1 MKDTNQSGVT
11 PEQSGA
17 EESTKGFPVIT
28 EQDEAN
34 AASFE
39 MKKKQQDG
47 SWVAATP
54 VHVTNTA
61 AAEQEKPE
69 QKTADSI
76 DKQPE
81 SGAAEESA
89 GKQASADAES
99 TAEESAGEQASAD
112 AESTVEQSTDEQ
124 ASAEAKSESDKLT
137 EEPAVKKTR
146 SPKKKGSR
154 GKHVATAVVG
164 VAAAAVIAFSV
175 YVYTY
180 SSIFPGVRVAGEY
193 KLSGM
198 TQEEAQQYIS
208 TEVQN
213 GVFAEE
219 LSLTGKDLVADAD
232 KNYTIK
238 IADVAQSLDS
248 ETSAQ
253 QAYLIGREGNYVQR
267 IGTVLNSM
275 FSGWEISLNASIKE
289 DAVQQQIQ
297 NIAADLA
304 YEPIQPSW
312 KVNKAEEMLQVDTG
326 KQGVSFD
333 TDTVISDIT
342 AQVSAVNLE
351 PYTIDTYIVDQEKP
365 DAAAIAADVNTDP
378 KNATVDKND
387 GTTVIEAVDG
397 IKVEE
402 SAISSAIGDA
412 SEQSYDIPIE
422 LTKAKITKADLEP
435 VLFRDTL
442 ASVTTYYNGGVGGRT
457 TNVRLAAR
465 HCDETILNPGEEFSY
480 NDTVGER
487 TAARGFRSAIIYSDG
502 NEVSGLGGGVCQVSS
517 TIYMSVLRANLKVT
531 ERSCHQF
538 QVSYTP
544 VSQDAAVYWGAK
556 DFKFVNDTD
565 YPIKIQMSVGGGSLS
580 CTIKGTKTDSTAQ
593 VSFSSKSYVSG
604 RYKYA
609 TLYKTVTVNGET
621 TTYKENSSTYLLH

>member
-1 MKDTNQSGVT
+1 MKDSNQSGVT

-17 EESTKGFPVIT
+17 EESTKGFPVVT

-39 MKKKQQDG
+39 MKKKQKDG
-47 SWVAATP
+47 SWVAAAP

-61 AAEQEKPE
+61 AEAPETEPEKPE
-69 QKTADSI
+69 EEVTEEAPAPAHEVPVEDTAV
-76 DKQPE
+76 DKASEETVSKQTPADVQPE
-81 SGAAEESA
+81 EAPA
-89 GKQASADAES
+89 
-99 TAEESAGEQASAD
+99 EQAD
-112 AESTVEQSTDEQ
+112 
-124 ASAEAKSESDKLT
+124 
-137 EEPAVKKTR
+137 EPAVKK
-146 SPKKKGSR
+146 SKPPKKKG
-154 GKHVATAVVG
+154 GKGKRIAAVAVG
-164 VAAAAVIAFSV
+164 AAAAVVIAFSV

-193 KLSGM
+193 KLGGM

-253 QAYLIGREGNYVQR
+253 QAYLIGREGNYFQR
-267 IGTVLNSM
+267 VGTVLNSM
-275 FSGWEISLNASIKE
+275 FSGWEVSLNSSIKE
-289 DAVQQQIQ
+289 GAVEQQVKD
-297 NIAADLA
+297 IAADLT

-312 KVNKAEEMLQVDTG
+312 KVDKTAETLEVDTG

-333 TDTVISDIT
+333 TDTVVSDVT

-365 DAAAIAADVNTDP
+365 DAAAIAKDVNTDP
-378 KNATVDKND
+378 KNATVNKED
-387 GTTVIEAVDG
+387 GKTVIEAVDG
-397 IKVEE
+397 VKVEE

-412 SEQSYDIPIE
+412 SKQSYSIPIE
-422 LTKAKITKADLEP
+422 LTKATITKADLEP

-442 ASVTTYYNGGVGGRT
+442 ASVTTYYNGGQTGRT

-480 NDTVGER
+480 NGTVGER
-487 TAARGFRSAIIYSDG
+487 TASRGFRSAIIYSDG
-502 NEVSGLGGGVCQVSS
+502 NEISGLGGGVCQVSS

-544 VSQDAAVYWGAK
+544 VSQDAAVYWGSK

-565 YPIKIQMSVGGGSLS
+565 YPIKLEMSVGGGALS

-593 VSFSSKSYVSG
+593 VSLSSRSYTSG

-621 TTYKENSSTYLLH
+621 TTYKENSSAYLLH

>member
-11 PEQSGA
+11 PEQNGA
-17 EESTKGFPVIT
+17 EESTKGFPVVT

-39 MKKKQQDG
+39 MKKKQKDG
-47 SWVAATP
+47 SWVAAAP

-61 AAEQEKPE
+61 AEASEPQQEKPE
-69 QKTADSI
+69 EQK
-76 DKQPE
+76 PE
-81 SGAAEESA
+81 QAAEPQEPVGAATEDRA
-89 GKQASADAES
+89 
-99 TAEESAGEQASAD
+99 
-112 AESTVEQSTDEQ
+112 EQSEAPEPPVTPVDDAA
-124 ASAEAKSESDKLT
+124 ASDAPQP
-137 EEPAVKKTR
+137 EEPAVKK
-146 SPKKKGSR
+146 SKPPKKKG
-154 GKHVATAVVG
+154 GKGKRAATAVVG
-164 VAAAAVIAFSV
+164 VAAAVVIAFSV

-198 TQEEAQQYIS
+198 TQEEAQQYIA
-208 TEVQN
+208 TDVQN
-213 GVFAEE
+213 SVFSEE
-219 LSLTGKDLVADAD
+219 LSLTGDDLVADEE
-232 KNYTIK
+232 KEYTIK
-238 IADVAQSLDS
+238 VSDVAQSLDS

-253 QAYLIGREGNYVQR
+253 QAYQIGREGNYFQR
-267 IGTVLNSM
+267 VGTVLNSM
-275 FSGWEISLNASIKE
+275 FSGWEVSLNASVQDGAVEQKVKE
-289 DAVQQQIQ
+289 ITD
-297 NIAADLA
+297 DLT
-304 YEPIQPSW
+304 YEPVQPSW
-312 KVNKAEEMLQVDTG
+312 KVDKEAETLTVDTG

-333 TDTVISDIT
+333 ADTVVSDIT
-342 AQVSAVNLE
+342 AQVSAVNLD

-365 DAAAIAADVNTDP
+365 DAAAIAKDVNTDA
-378 KNATVDKND
+378 KNATVDKED

-397 IKVEE
+397 VKVEE

-412 SEQSYDIPIE
+412 SEQTYTIPIE
-422 LTKAKITKADLEP
+422 LTKATITKADLEP

-442 ASVTTYYNGGVGGRT
+442 ASVTTYYNSGVAGRT

-487 TAARGFRSAIIYSDG
+487 TSARGFRSAIIYSDG
-502 NEVSGLGGGVCQVSS
+502 NEVEGLGGGVCQVSS
-517 TIYMSVLRANLKVT
+517 TIYMAVLRANLNVT

-544 VSQDAAVYWGAK
+544 VSQDAAVYWGSK

-565 YPIKIQMSVGGGSLS
+565 YPVKIRMSVGGGALS
-580 CTIKGTKTDSTAQ
+580 CTIVGTKTDSTAQ
-593 VSFSSKSYVSG
+593 VSLSSKSYTSG

-621 TTYKENSSTYLLH
+621 TTYKENSSAYLLD